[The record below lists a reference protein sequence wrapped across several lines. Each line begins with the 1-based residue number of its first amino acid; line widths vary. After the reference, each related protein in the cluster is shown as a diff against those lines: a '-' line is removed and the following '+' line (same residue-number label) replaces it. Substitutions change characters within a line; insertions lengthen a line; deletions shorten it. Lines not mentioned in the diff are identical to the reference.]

1 MRRTLY
7 YTHFT
12 IEMREKTMA
21 FYRKK
26 KSGWQFRISYKTA
39 DGKYKEISKSCF
51 KTKAEAVNAA
61 AIAQKELSE
70 GVQEDKNI
78 TLADYFKEW
87 MEIYK
92 KPDVDPETY
101 SKYKFTHKVIKEYFK
116 NAKLSK
122 ITATQYQK
130 VFNNLSERY
139 VKETVKRIN
148 SNIRQAIKVAIHEGS
163 LKKDFTALVKIH
175 SSVESKKE
183 ENKYLELD
191 QRAEFIESVSKTIQ
205 YQSSF
210 FCYVVAKTGL
220 RFSEA
225 QGLTNDDN
233 CINRK
238 ELYIY
243 VFRTYKI
250 NGARRG
256 WGKTKNPQSVRKV
269 PINQDFLDMLDKY
282 LATGFVE
289 NDDNRL
295 FTRVS
300 NNMANKLIKKR
311 TQTEVT
317 CHGLRHTYVSFLI
330 YHNVDVVSI
339 AKLVGHKDATETLQT
354 YAHLFEKKQDE
365 VFDFVRGI
373 A

>member
-1 MRRTLY
+1 M
-7 YTHFT
+7 
-12 IEMREKTMA
+12 
-21 FYRKK
+21 
-26 KSGWQFRISYKTA
+26 
-39 DGKYKEISKSCF
+39 
-51 KTKAEAVNAA
+51 
-61 AIAQKELSE
+61 SE
-70 GVQEDKNI
+70 GIQEDKNI
-78 TLADYFKEW
+78 TLADYFKKW

-122 ITATQYQK
+122 LTATQYQK
-130 VFNNLSERY
+130 VFNDLSERY

-148 SNIRQAIKVAIHEGS
+148 SNIRQAVKVALHEGS
-163 LKKDFTALVKIH
+163 LKKDFTVLVKIH

-191 QRAEFIESVSKTIQ
+191 QRAEFIKSVSKTIQ

-243 VFRTYKI
+243 IFRTYKI

-269 PINQDFLDMLDKY
+269 PINQEFLDMLDKY

-373 A
+373 D